1 MASRYNNKRI
11 IKFTQTVGMGRLLP
25 GMIIT
30 FNYSEKSVMDPRP
43 ILLYLNTDKK
53 NKNLEGLNLNY
64 LNSTKLKKLFKVAD
78 VKKTETDE
86 VENLIGLTE
95 SYYRLQIA
103 NPKKRSAMTP
113 KRFYGDI
120 ISGDKYFKQ
129 SYRSYKLTKLTS
141 LKVTQINTQ
150 FITWLYQYFIVNY
163 INEN

>member
-11 IKFTQTVGMGRLLP
+11 IKSVQTVGMGRLLP

-30 FNYSEKSVMDPRP
+30 FNYSEPGVMDPRP
-43 ILLYLNTDKK
+43 ILLYLNTDKQ

-64 LNSTKLKKLFKVAD
+64 LNPSKLKKLFKVAD
-78 VKKTETDE
+78 VKKTKVDE
-86 VENLIGLTE
+86 GEGIINLKE
-95 SYYRLQIA
+95 EYFRMQIS

-113 KRFYGDI
+113 KRFYGGV
-120 ISGDKYFKQ
+120 ISADKYFKQ

-150 FITWLYQYFIVNY
+150 FIK
-163 INEN
+163 